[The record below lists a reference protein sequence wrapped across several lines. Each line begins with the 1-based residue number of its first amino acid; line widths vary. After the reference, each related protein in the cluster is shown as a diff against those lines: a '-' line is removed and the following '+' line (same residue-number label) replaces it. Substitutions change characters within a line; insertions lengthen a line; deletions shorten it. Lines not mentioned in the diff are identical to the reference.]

1 MSPVGSLRDRD
12 RVNRAMLDQTK
23 PTVSVIIKALNEED
37 HIAGAIESAL
47 AATVG
52 MNAEIILAD
61 SLSTDRTVE
70 IAKSHP
76 VRILSL
82 IRPEDRSCGVGPQL
96 GYQYSRGDYVCL
108 IDGDMRLYGDF
119 LRAALECLDRNPK
132 LAGVGGIIVEREEEN
147 LEYVK
152 RASRDE
158 PDRRPGLVTRLDC
171 GGVYRRSAI
180 ESVGYFSDR
189 NLHGGE
195 EFDLGARLHA
205 RGWALARIDRPA
217 IDHFGHQGSAYALL
231 LRRVVSRV
239 ALGAGEGL
247 RAAIGQEHF
256 WFVIRHQGRAF
267 ALWLAVYAW
276 WITFAVVP
284 WLADTDLHAAAVRA
298 ALILLPIVVMI
309 VRCRSVSVG
318 VYSVVAW
325 NVSAACFIPGL
336 LRRRV
341 DPRLWIESRPVQSD
355 QAVAREWV
363 AAS

>member
-1 MSPVGSLRDRD
+1 
-12 RVNRAMLDQTK
+12 MLDQTR
-23 PTVSVIIKALNEED
+23 PTLSVIIKALNEED

-61 SLSTDRTVE
+61 SLSTDRTIE
-70 IAKSHP
+70 IAKAYP
-76 VRILSL
+76 IRIISLS
-82 IRPEDRSCGVGPQL
+82 RPEDRSCGVGAQL

-119 LRAALECLDRNPK
+119 LRAALECLERNPK

-152 RASRDE
+152 RASRDD

-171 GGVYRRSAI
+171 GGLYRRTAI
-180 ESVGYFSDR
+180 ESIGYFTDR

-205 RGWALARIDRPA
+205 RGWALARIDCPA

-231 LRRVVSRV
+231 IRRVLSRV
-239 ALGAGEGL
+239 ALGTGEGL
-247 RAAIGQEHF
+247 RAAIGQDHF
-256 WFVIRHQGRAF
+256 WFVIRHHGRAF

-276 WITFAVVP
+276 WITFALLQH
-284 WLADTDLHAAAVRA
+284 LAGTQLQAAAARA
-298 ALILLPIVVMI
+298 ALILLPIAIMI
-309 VRCRSVSVG
+309 VRCRSLSVG
-318 VYSVVAW
+318 VYSVVVW
-325 NVSAACFIPGL
+325 NVSAVCFIPGV

-341 DPRLWIESRPVQSD
+341 DPRLWIESRTVSAD
-355 QAVAREWV
+355 QAATPEWV

>member
-1 MSPVGSLRDRD
+1 
-12 RVNRAMLDQTK
+12 MLNQAK
-23 PTVSVIIKALNEED
+23 PTISVIIKALNEED

-47 AATVG
+47 AATTG

-61 SLSTDRTVE
+61 SLSTDCTVE
-70 IAKSHP
+70 IAKAYP
-76 VRILSL
+76 IRIVSLS
-82 IRPEDRSCGVGPQL
+82 RPEDRSCGVGPQL
-96 GYQYSRGDYVCL
+96 GYQYSRGDYLCL

-119 LRAALECLDRNPK
+119 LRAALECLQRNPK

-152 RASRDE
+152 RASRDD

-180 ESVGYFSDR
+180 KSVGYFSDR

-205 RGWALARIDRPA
+205 HGWALARIDRPA

-231 LRRVVSRV
+231 IRRILSRV

-247 RAAIGQEHF
+247 RAAIGRDHF
-256 WFVIRHQGRAF
+256 WFVMRHQGRAF
-267 ALWLAVYAW
+267 ALWLGVYAW
-276 WITFAVVP
+276 WIVFAVMP
-284 WLADTDLHAAAVRA
+284 MLASTDLNAAAARA
-298 ALILLPIVVMI
+298 ALVLLPIIVMI
-309 VRCRSVSVG
+309 ARCRSFSVG
-318 VYSVVAW
+318 IYSVVAW
-325 NVSAACFIPGL
+325 NVNAVCFIPGL
-336 LRRRV
+336 VRRRV
-341 DPRLWIESRPVQSD
+341 DPRLWIESRTVQSEED
-355 QAVAREWV
+355 ATPEWV